1 MTQQYLTPSSHEKL
15 AKAAAGP
22 LSRLT
27 SQTHVS
33 LNKKI
38 NTILQIVLHELAGQA
53 WHNDTFWKRPD
64 TCSESIF
71 YKWKRDDPDF
81 TPILD
86 EGRAARHLLGWHAG
100 FGAVLAFGRGARILQ
115 EVGGAAAVVERA
127 CGGGAGRCCAT
138 GSGRWASGGCRGR
151 GRFRAATVGPVLV
164 RLTLRPSERLFAL
177 QLPELASVGRW
188 LPGSVGGIIAGDSAR

>member
-86 EGRAARHLLGWHAG
+86 EVRAVAMQWRVSAAASIVSEASL
-100 FGAVLAFGRGARILQ
+100 ILQ
-115 EVGGAAAVVERA
+115 EQSAAAAKRMGQLMNQEDDLSVARLAAADILNRLEKTAPQQGVQVTDAQRA
-127 CGGGAGRCCAT
+127 ILDKLYGGDGAG
-138 GSGRWASGGCRGR
+138 GVVPSDQGWAAEGEG
-151 GRFRAATVGPVLV
+151 
-164 RLTLRPSERLFAL
+164 E
-177 QLPELASVGRW
+177 EE
-188 LPGSVGGIIAGDSAR
+188 